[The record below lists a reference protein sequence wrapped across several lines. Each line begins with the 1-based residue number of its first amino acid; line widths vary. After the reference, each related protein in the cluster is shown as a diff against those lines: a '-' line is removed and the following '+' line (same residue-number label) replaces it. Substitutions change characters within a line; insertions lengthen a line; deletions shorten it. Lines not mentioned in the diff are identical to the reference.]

1 MPLLRLICGGEEG
14 MSRSNI
20 LELVRT
26 AIERNKEELDVAS
39 SRDA

>member
-1 MPLLRLICGGEEG
+1 